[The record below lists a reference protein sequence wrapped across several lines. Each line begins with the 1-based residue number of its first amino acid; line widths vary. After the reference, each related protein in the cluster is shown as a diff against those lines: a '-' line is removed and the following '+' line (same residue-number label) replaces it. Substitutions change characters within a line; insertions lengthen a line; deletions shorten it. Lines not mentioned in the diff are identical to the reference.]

1 MKTKKYLICNIV
13 CDEKFIDGAIE
24 CLDFYSEKWTNKWI
38 ICNLKG
44 RKLNF
49 IKRHSDRVQNVDE
62 NKVINFLIDNKF
74 DAVILHSFG
83 VISPAVIAN
92 IPLGIKVFW
101 FGWGYDIYNY
111 PKQRPFLKWNL
122 YKPLTA
128 KYLRSSLYK
137 KGRSLASKLL
147 FTLKGNGRV
156 YKRALNRVDYF
167 AGIIEFE
174 YDLLKSN
181 PNFRAQKVSFAYSS
195 SLGVTSYEN
204 FEKYDGL
211 NILIGNS
218 AADTNNHLDLLER
231 LKLLDISNR
240 KIILPLSYAG
250 TEKYVADVI
259 KAYKRFFGDNVIA
272 LTSFMPFEQYK
283 KYILSCNVAI
293 FFMARQ
299 QAMGNINTALKYG
312 CKVFLSEENPVY
324 QYYKNSGISVYSI
337 EKELSNEH
345 ISIEL
350 TDAEIDNNRFLLKNR
365 YEYKSYLNK
374 LETIY
379 QAIKE

>member
-1 MKTKKYLICNIV
+1 M
-13 CDEKFIDGAIE
+13 
-24 CLDFYSEKWTNKWI
+24 
-38 ICNLKG
+38 
-44 RKLNF
+44 
-49 IKRHSDRVQNVDE
+49 
-62 NKVINFLIDNKF
+62 
-74 DAVILHSFG
+74 
-83 VISPAVIAN
+83 
-92 IPLGIKVFW
+92 
-101 FGWGYDIYNY
+101 
-111 PKQRPFLKWNL
+111 
-122 YKPLTA
+122 
-128 KYLRSSLYK
+128 
-137 KGRSLASKLL
+137 

-181 PNFRAQKVSFAYSS
+181 PNFRAQKVSFVYSS
-195 SLGVTSYEN
+195 ICSVTSYGN
-204 FEKYDGL
+204 FEKYDGR

-218 AADTNNHLDLLER
+218 AADTNNHLDLLEH
-231 LKLLDISNR
+231 LKLLDLSDR

-250 TEKYVADVI
+250 AEKYVSDVVN
-259 KAYKRFFGDNVIA
+259 AYKSFFGDSVIA

-293 FFMARQ
+293 FFMERQ
-299 QAMGNINTALKYG
+299 QAMGNIHSALKFG
-312 CKVFLSEENPVY
+312 CKVYLSNKNPVY
-324 QYYKNSGISVYSI
+324 EYYKGLGFSVYSV

-345 ISIEL
+345 ISIGL

-379 QAIKE
+379 QAIKS

>member
-1 MKTKKYLICNIV
+1 MKFKICNI
-13 CDEKFIDGAIE
+13 CADEKFIDNAIE
-24 CLDFYSEKWTNKWI
+24 GMDLFADKWNSLWI
-38 ICNLKG
+38 ICQNTNNELKYIKKHIN
-44 RKLNF
+44 RITKVQENNVLNY
-49 IKRHSDRVQNVDE
+49 ISE
-62 NKVINFLIDNKF
+62 YGF

-128 KYLRSSLYK
+128 KYLRPSLYK
-137 KGRSLASKLL
+137 KGRSLVSKLL

-181 PNFRAQKVSFAYSS
+181 PNFRAQKVSFVYSS
-195 SLGVTSYEN
+195 ICSVTSYGN
-204 FEKYDGL
+204 FEKYDGR

-218 AADTNNHLDLLER
+218 AADTNNHLDLLEH
-231 LKLLDISNR
+231 LKLLDLSDR

-250 TEKYVADVI
+250 AEKYVSDVVN
-259 KAYKRFFGDNVIA
+259 AYKSFFGDSVIA

-293 FFMARQ
+293 FFMERQ
-299 QAMGNINTALKYG
+299 QAMGNIHSALKFG
-312 CKVFLSEENPVY
+312 CKVYLSNKNPVY
-324 QYYKNSGISVYSI
+324 EYYKGLGFSVYSV

-345 ISIEL
+345 ISIGL

-379 QAIKE
+379 QAIKS